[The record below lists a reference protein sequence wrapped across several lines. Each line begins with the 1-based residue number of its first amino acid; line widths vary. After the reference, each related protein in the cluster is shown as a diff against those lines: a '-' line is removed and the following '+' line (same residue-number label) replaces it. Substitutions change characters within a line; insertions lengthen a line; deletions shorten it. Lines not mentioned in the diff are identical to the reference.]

1 MCIRDRPISVRFL
14 KDVEGFLGA
23 DSEKYRSFKP
33 EDIAT
38 IPNENAQELI
48 TKNLAVKIH
57 IDK

>member
-1 MCIRDRPISVRFL
+1 L
-14 KDVEGFLGA
+14 KDVEQITGA
-23 DSEKYRSFKP
+23 DSETYGPFKL

-48 TKNLAVKIH
+48 IKNLAVKIH

>member
-1 MCIRDRPISVRFL
+1 M
-14 KDVEGFLGA
+14 GA
-23 DSEKYRSFKP
+23 DSEKYGSFKP